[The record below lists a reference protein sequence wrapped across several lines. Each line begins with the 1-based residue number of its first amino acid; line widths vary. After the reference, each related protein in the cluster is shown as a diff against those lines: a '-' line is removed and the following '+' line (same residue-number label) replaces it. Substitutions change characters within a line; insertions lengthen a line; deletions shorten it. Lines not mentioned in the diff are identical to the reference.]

1 MKIMPQ
7 NFQDMIL
14 WGLKKI
20 MTYNDLSHKIR
31 INSYKSANKKEI
43 GLKPSK
49 YYHRG
54 SLINFLRPVL
64 SWSNLTSFVMTC
76 PNYGHPIEINK
87 YISQT

>member
-1 MKIMPQ
+1 
-7 NFQDMIL
+7 
-14 WGLKKI
+14 
-20 MTYNDLSHKIR
+20 MTYNDLGHKIR
-31 INSYKSANKKEI
+31 INSFKSANKKEI

-64 SWSNLTSFVMTC
+64 SWSNLTSFVMTYR
-76 PNYGHPIEINK
+76 NYGHPIEMNK